1 MNKKSKKIYDKAID
15 YFERG
20 KINKALEIC
29 ELELSKSLQN
39 SNMLNLKGLLLYEK
53 GDLNEAITVW
63 TINKDINKDVIA
75 QNYIKNAQ
83 GDKKRL
89 ELYKEG
95 EKALKQLKIDKALEL
110 FKICSESD
118 FNAIKVNTG
127 LGLCCQKKGD
137 FFKAKEYI
145 DKALKLDEN
154 AITANV
160 VKKELE
166 EANLYY
172 GAKKSSKKFIIIVV
186 ILFIIAGLGISS
198 YLIIEKKQAEN
209 KTIEEY
215 QNNNEPQVEKN
226 IESSSEMNSEQD
238 KKDILNLKTFD
249 KEKMKKL
256 IENNDLDGIYDEVDN
271 VNEESLSDDNKEIYK
286 QAINLL
292 KSDGVS
298 KFYEYGL
305 WYFNQ
310 ENYDNAKN
318 QLDKAYK
325 YCEGNS
331 LKEHIIF
338 YRASTASKRL
348 DNKSALSQYEDYYN
362 QYPNG
367 AYIEGVLYEL
377 SLLSN
382 SENKEESKNYA
393 NELVTKYPNSVYV
406 NNQIKDIMNN

>member
-15 YFERG
+15 YFEKG

-63 TINKDINKDVIA
+63 TINKDINKNVIA
-75 QNYIKNAQ
+75 KNYIKNAQ

-110 FKICSESD
+110 FKTCSESD

-127 LGLCCQKKGD
+127 LGLCYQKKGN
-137 FFKAKEYI
+137 FLKAKEYI

-172 GAKKSSKKFIIIVV
+172 EAKKSSKKVIIILVV
-186 ILFIIAGLGISS
+186 LFIIAGLGISA
-198 YLIIEKKQAEN
+198 YLTIEKKQVKN
-209 KTIEEY
+209 KMIEEH
-215 QNNNEPQVEKN
+215 QNNSEPQVEKN
-226 IESSSEMNSEQD
+226 TESSSEIKSQQNN
-238 KKDILNLKTFD
+238 KDILNLKTFD
-249 KEKMKKL
+249 KEKMKTL
-256 IENNDLDGIYDEVDN
+256 IEENDLDGIYDEVDN
-271 VNEESLSDDNKEIYK
+271 VKEESLSDDNTEIYK
-286 QAINLL
+286 QAINVL

-338 YRASTASKRL
+338 YRASTASKQS

-362 QYPNG
+362 QYPDG

-382 SENKEESKNYA
+382 SENKEKSKNYA
-393 NELVTKYPNSVYV
+393 NELVTKYPNSVYI

>member
-15 YFERG
+15 YFEKG

-63 TINKDINKDVIA
+63 TINKDINKNVIA
-75 QNYIKNAQ
+75 QNYIRNAQ

-89 ELYKEG
+89 ELYKDG

-110 FKICSESD
+110 FKTCSESD
-118 FNAIKVNTG
+118 FNGIKVNTG
-127 LGLCCQKKGD
+127 LGLCYQKKGN
-137 FFKAKEYI
+137 FLKAKEYI

-172 GAKKSSKKFIIIVV
+172 EAKKSSKKVIIILV
-186 ILFIIAGLGISS
+186 ILFIIAGIGISS
-198 YLIIEKKQAEN
+198 YLIIEKKQIKN
-209 KTIEEY
+209 KMIEEH
-215 QNNNEPQVEKN
+215 QNNNEPQIEKN
-226 IESSSEMNSEQD
+226 IESSSEIKSEQNN
-238 KKDILNLKTFD
+238 KDVPNLKTFD
-249 KEKMKKL
+249 KEKMKAL

-271 VNEESLSDDNKEIYK
+271 VKEESLSDDNKEIYK

-338 YRASTASKRL
+338 YRASTASNQS
-348 DNKSALSQYEDYYN
+348 DSKSALSRYKEYYN

-382 SENKEESKNYA
+382 SENKEESKKYA